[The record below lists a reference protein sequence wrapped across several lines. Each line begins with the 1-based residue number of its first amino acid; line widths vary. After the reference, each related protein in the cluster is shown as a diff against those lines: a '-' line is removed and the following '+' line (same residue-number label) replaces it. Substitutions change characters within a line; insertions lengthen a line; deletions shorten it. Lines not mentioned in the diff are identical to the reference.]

1 MSLAW
6 KPKATFPTISDPKSE
21 VSSYLAATCISRL
34 SIKGTDNSVN
44 KEVVSLSPSESAV
57 GEPPATAPTYG
68 YMNVAGLQDASNP
81 LVSILP

>member
-1 MSLAW
+1 M
-6 KPKATFPTISDPKSE
+6 
-21 VSSYLAATCISRL
+21 SRL

-68 YMNVAGLQDASNP
+68 YINVAGLQDASNP
-81 LVSILP
+81 LESILPFVIVRAPRGVP